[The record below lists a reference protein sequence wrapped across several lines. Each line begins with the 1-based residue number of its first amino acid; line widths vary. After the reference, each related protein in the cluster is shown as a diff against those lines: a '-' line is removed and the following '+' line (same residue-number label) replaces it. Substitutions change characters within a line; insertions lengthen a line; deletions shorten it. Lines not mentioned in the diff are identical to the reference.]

1 MPYNIK
7 NSKTEKK
14 LNAAQLKL
22 TTDNDKVFSKIDTLD
37 NALDLILNSKVAKH
51 AFNKE
56 KK

>member
-7 NSKTEKK
+7 NSRTEKK

-37 NALDLILNSKVAKH
+37 NALDLILNSKAAKR
-51 AFNKE
+51 AFNKD

>member
-37 NALDLILNSKVAKH
+37 NALDLILNNKVAKH